1 MTKIQLDNLINFC
14 FNFHSSM
21 GISILDCDADYLT
34 EKWHKYI
41 GEIPSD
47 NSFLHIKEL
56 EEDLS
61 PLHKFGTIVGFDSKD
76 VARTKTLIEWSKK
89 WPNYNDVKEI
99 INFILII
106 SSKSIDDW
114 TPTQIIEQFEYLIY
128 KTDNIN
134 DEPYHNLH
142 YNIRKHMNHWLE
154 STYINRDY
162 SLNIL
167 LEKDV

>member
-1 MTKIQLDNLINFC
+1 
-14 FNFHSSM
+14 M

-61 PLHKFGTIVGFDSKD
+61 QLHKFGTIVGFDSKD

-89 WPNYNDVKEI
+89 WSNYNDVKEI

-106 SSKSIDDW
+106 GSKSLDNW
-114 TPTQIIEQFEYLIY
+114 TPTQIIEHFEYLIY
-128 KTDNIN
+128 STDKINSDTYDSLHHNI
-134 DEPYHNLH
+134 
-142 YNIRKHMNHWLE
+142 KHQVTLWLE
-154 STYINRDY
+154 STDINRDY

-167 LEKDV
+167 L

>member
-1 MTKIQLDNLINFC
+1 
-14 FNFHSSM
+14 M

-41 GEIPSD
+41 GEMPSD
-47 NSFLHIKEL
+47 NSFLHIKVL

-61 PLHKFGTIVGFDSKD
+61 QLYKFGTIVGFDSKD

-89 WPNYNDVKEI
+89 WSNYNDVKEI

-106 SSKSIDDW
+106 GSKSLDNW
-114 TPTQIIEQFEYLIY
+114 TPTQIIEHFEYLIY
-128 KTDNIN
+128 STDKINSDPYDSLHHNI
-134 DEPYHNLH
+134 
-142 YNIRKHMNHWLE
+142 KHQVTLWLE
-154 STYINRDY
+154 STDINRDY

-167 LEKDV
+167 L